1 MSYYSTSGKNTQ
13 SAFTRKELNE
23 ILSQSDII
31 SIHAPLNDKTK
42 NLINRTNLPLLKDE
56 AVLINVG
63 RGGIVNEKDIA
74 QILKSKLMYFATDVL
89 ESEPMEANHPFL
101 DKTIADKL
109 LITPHVAWAYDKSR
123 ERLLTL
129 VAQNIRDFLTQKA

>member
-1 MSYYSTSGKNTQ
+1 
-13 SAFTRKELNE
+13 
-23 ILSQSDII
+23 
-31 SIHAPLNDKTK
+31 
-42 NLINRTNLPLLKDE
+42 
-56 AVLINVG
+56 
-63 RGGIVNEKDIA
+63 
-74 QILKSKLMYFATDVL
+74 MYFATDVL

>member
-1 MSYYSTSGKNTQ
+1 
-13 SAFTRKELNE
+13 
-23 ILSQSDII
+23 
-31 SIHAPLNDKTK
+31 
-42 NLINRTNLPLLKDE
+42 
-56 AVLINVG
+56 
-63 RGGIVNEKDIA
+63 
-74 QILKSKLMYFATDVL
+74 
-89 ESEPMEANHPFL
+89 MEANHPFL